1 MATKT
6 TNYGLTKPDQT
17 DTYNIADF
25 NTDMDT
31 IDAELKKAIDT
42 NIMSG
47 ATASQDGTQ
56 GLTPAPVHGQ
66 QNYVLAGSG
75 AFKNLLSLL
84 TSFVGATST
93 AAGTIGAVPAPAKGE
108 QNKIL
113 TGAGTWQLISA
124 LLSAFTGA
132 TASAAGSSGIV
143 PAPTAGQQNAV
154 LTGGGSFQKL
164 SALLSAFTGA
174 TSTAA
179 GAMGAVPAPTAGQ
192 QSDLLTGAGTFQS
205 LSSIL
210 APLSLQNGA
219 IYSCDFSNAPTSWWA
234 KLGGAGVLIVQGG
247 RVTSPSSTGNATTVT
262 FPLAFPSALF
272 GAFVTLNSSDRLIVT
287 KTNLTKTG
295 MNVNFFWSDGGNVSI
310 ASSADYIAV
319 GN

>member
-47 ATASQDGTQ
+47 ATDSQDGIQ

-84 TSFVGATST
+84 TSFTGATST
-93 AAGTIGAVPAPAKGE
+93 TAGTMGGVPAPAKGE

-132 TASAAGSSGIV
+132 TASAAG
-143 PAPTAGQQNAV
+143 T
-154 LTGGGSFQKL
+154 
-164 SALLSAFTGA
+164 
-174 TSTAA
+174 
-179 GAMGAVPAPTAGQ
+179 MGAVPAPTAGQ

-247 RVTSPSSTGNATTVT
+247 RVSSPSSTGKATAVT
-262 FPLAFPSALF
+262 FPLAFPSAAF

-287 KTNLTKTG
+287 KTNLTQTG
-295 MNVNFFWSDGGNVSI
+295 MNVNFYWSDGGNVSI
-310 ASSADYIAV
+310 ASGADYIAV

>member
-31 IDAELKKAIDT
+31 IDAALKKAIDT

-66 QNYVLAGSG
+66 QNYVLTGAG
-75 AFKNLLSLL
+75 AFKDLLSLL
-84 TSFVGATST
+84 TAFV
-93 AAGTIGAVPAPAKGE
+93 
-108 QNKIL
+108 
-113 TGAGTWQLISA
+113 
-124 LLSAFTGA
+124 GA
-132 TASAAGSSGIV
+132 TASAAG
-143 PAPTAGQQNAV
+143 T
-154 LTGGGSFQKL
+154 
-164 SALLSAFTGA
+164 
-174 TSTAA
+174 
-179 GAMGAVPAPTAGQ
+179 MGAVPAPAAGQ
-192 QSDLLTGAGTFQS
+192 QANLLTGAGTFQS
-205 LSSIL
+205 IASIL
-210 APLSLQNGA
+210 TPLSLQNGA

-247 RVTSPSSTGNATTVT
+247 RVSSPSSTGNATVVT
-262 FPLAFPSALF
+262 FPLAFPSAAF
-272 GAFVTLNSSDRLIVT
+272 GALVTLNSSDRLIVT
-287 KTNLTKTG
+287 KTNLTQTG

>member
-6 TNYGLTKPDQT
+6 TNYELTKPDQT

-56 GLTPAPVHGQ
+56 GLTPAPVRGQ

-84 TSFVGATST
+84 TSFTGATST
-93 AAGTIGAVPAPAKGE
+93 TAGTMGGVPAPAKGE

-132 TASAAGSSGIV
+132 TASAAG
-143 PAPTAGQQNAV
+143 T
-154 LTGGGSFQKL
+154 
-164 SALLSAFTGA
+164 
-174 TSTAA
+174 
-179 GAMGAVPAPTAGQ
+179 MGAVPAPTAGQ

-234 KLGGAGVLIVQGG
+234 KFGGSGGLIIQGG
-247 RVTSPSSTGNATTVT
+247 TGGGSSQGLYSIKFPISFPNQFFYGGGVSFNGSTQSNRMSGNI
-262 FPLAFPSALF
+262 S
-272 GAFVTLNSSDRLIVT
+272 NQS
-287 KTNLTKTG
+287 KTG
-295 MNVNFFWSDGGNVSI
+295 MNIIFDPNGNW
-310 ASSADYIAV
+310 YAV